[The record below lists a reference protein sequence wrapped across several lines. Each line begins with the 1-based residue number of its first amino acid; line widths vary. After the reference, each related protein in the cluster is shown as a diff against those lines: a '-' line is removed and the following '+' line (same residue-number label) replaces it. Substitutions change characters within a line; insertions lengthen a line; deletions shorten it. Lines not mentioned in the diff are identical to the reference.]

1 MSGTNTIGTN
11 RLDWIV
17 GAGKPLTGRIRVPG
31 DKSVSHRAIM
41 LASLAEGVSRID
53 GFLEGE
59 DTRATAAV
67 FQQLG
72 VKIEAPSPQSRIV
85 HGVGLRGLRAS
96 AAALDCGNAGTGMRL
111 LAGVLAGQAF
121 DSALV
126 GDASLSKR
134 PMRRVMDPLAKMG
147 AVIDSESGG
156 LPPLRIHGGSALQG
170 IDYTLPVASAQV
182 QSAVLLPG
190 LYADGETVVREPHPT
205 RDYTERML
213 SAFGWPM
220 EFSPGLARI
229 RGGADGLHA
238 LRATDVSV
246 PADFSS
252 AAFFLVAASVI
263 PGSDLILEAVG
274 MNPRRTGLLQ
284 ALRGMGADI
293 VETNARNQGGEAVA
307 DLRVR
312 ATQLQG
318 IDVPEEI
325 VPDMIDEFPAL
336 FVAAAAADGPTVVRG
351 GAGNAHALRAT
362 DVHVPADFS
371 SAAFFLVAASV
382 IPGSDLVLEAVG
394 MNPRR
399 TGLLQALRAMGAD
412 IVETDARSAGGE
424 AVADLHVRAAPL
436 RGIAVPEA
444 IVPDMIDEFPA
455 LFVAAACA
463 EGETRITGAAELRVK
478 ESDRLATMSAALRAL
493 GIRVDESDDGAII
506 HGGAFAIDPA
516 SPVRIDSHGDHR
528 IAMASAIA
536 GQRCDGEF
544 KIGDIANVA
553 TSFPG
558 FDALARGVGFAL
570 REA

>member
-1 MSGTNTIGTN
+1 MSGAV
-11 RLDWIV
+11 RKDWIV
-17 GAGKPLTGRIRVPG
+17 GAGTPLTGRIRVPG

-67 FQQLG
+67 FQRLG
-72 VKIEAPSPQSRIV
+72 VTIEAPSPQSRIV
-85 HGVGLRGLRAS
+85 HGVGLHGLRAS
-96 AAALDCGNAGTGMRL
+96 ADALDCGNAGTGMRL

-121 DSALV
+121 DSTLV
-126 GDASLSKR
+126 GDDSLSKR
-134 PMRRVMDPLAKMG
+134 PMRRVIDPLSRMG
-147 AVIDSESGG
+147 AAIDSEDGG
-156 LPPLRIHGGSALQG
+156 LPPLRIRGGRTLQG

-182 QSAVLLPG
+182 KSALLLAG
-190 LYADGETVVREPHPT
+190 LYAAGDTVVREPHPT

-213 SAFGWPM
+213 SAFGWPIDF
-220 EFSPGLARI
+220 EPGVAR
-229 RGGADGLHA
+229 
-238 LRATDVSV
+238 
-246 PADFSS
+246 
-252 AAFFLVAASVI
+252 
-263 PGSDLILEAVG
+263 
-274 MNPRRTGLLQ
+274 
-284 ALRGMGADI
+284 
-293 VETNARNQGGEAVA
+293 
-307 DLRVR
+307 
-312 ATQLQG
+312 
-318 IDVPEEI
+318 
-325 VPDMIDEFPAL
+325 
-336 FVAAAAADGPTVVRG
+336 VRG

-399 TGLLQALRAMGAD
+399 TGLLHALRAMGAD

-506 HGGAFAIDPA
+506 HGGAFVLDRS
-516 SPVRIDSHGDHR
+516 SPVAIDSHGDHR

-536 GQRCDGEF
+536 GQRCPGEF
-544 KIGDIANVA
+544 TIGDIANVA